1 MIVTIEGGVLEQIVN
16 HLRDDSNSFIFRT
29 PVDSKVVAVLSLLVV
44 FTSACVV
51 VSELQAFHS
60 PTG

>member
-1 MIVTIEGGVLEQIVN
+1 MIVTIEGGVLEQIVD

-44 FTSACVV
+44 FTSARV
-51 VSELQAFHS
+51 
-60 PTG
+60 